1 MSKVTHPLEMTWTTI
16 PAGTFVMGSSQKQ
29 IRLIKQLDPDYS
41 DEWLDREQPQHEVYL
56 SQFEIGVYP
65 VTNRQFREFVNSTG
79 YQTERELDGLGKS
92 VWHQFPFGGQRNF
105 SSMED
110 MWDHQ

>member
-1 MSKVTHPLEMTWTTI
+1 
-16 PAGTFVMGSSQKQ
+16 MGSSQKQ
-29 IRLIKQLDPDYS
+29 IRQIKQLDPDYS

-65 VTNRQFREFVNSTG
+65 VTNRQFREFVNSTE

-92 VWHQFPFGGQRNF
+92 IWY
-105 SSMED
+105 
-110 MWDHQ
+110 